1 MDQSKKDASRANGF
15 VEMPFDPPPPAL
27 GTAASLDGGQSSI
40 TLQRAD
46 TNPDECPICMEITGG
61 PVLPLIH
68 KHPTRHTESHRACE
82 RCRKDMKARGH
93 ECPWC
98 RADVTWRGD
107 ESTAAE
113 TNAAAAGAV
122 VSNIVSHS
130 HLAQRIA
137 EDEEVARR
145 LAARLAAEAEPDQA
159 GVLPGPAAWCRACGH
174 VPERHLPSE
183 AFCGRC
189 GAALGDG
196 GLAADEA
203 FARRLAA
210 DMVGAAPVAPTPEM
224 GAAPVAPAL
233 VLPPGIKPCPACGML
248 LEKISGD
255 STMMCGCE
263 ARPAGGT
270 TAKAIAGG
278 GCGHEFDFDTLA
290 PIAFGS
296 PGHPAHPRQS
306 KFERRSA
313 AEEQSATRS
322 PVQAVVR
329 GQHFVDTMALP
340 QGIKQCPACGI
351 LLEKISG
358 DATMMCGCEGRAAG
372 GTTAKAHAGGGCGHE
387 FNFDTLAPIAYGR
400 PGNPAHPR
408 QTRFYSRNYHGP
420 RITCTHGVPD
430 DEECALCRLQ
440 AAGGGGGAPE
450 PTMGMAAS
458 AAAHQLATDEALAR
472 QLAAD
477 MVGADPNQSFGRH
490 AAGARARPDCCVVC

>member
-1 MDQSKKDASRANGF
+1 MTADGSVKKGCIPSNGF
-15 VEMPFDPPPPAL
+15 VEMPFDPPP
-27 GTAASLDGGQSSI
+27 TAASLDGGQSSI

-224 GAAPVAPAL
+224 GAAPLAPAL

-270 TAKAIAGG
+270 TAKAI
-278 GCGHEFDFDTLA
+278 
-290 PIAFGS
+290 
-296 PGHPAHPRQS
+296 
-306 KFERRSA
+306 
-313 AEEQSATRS
+313 
-322 PVQAVVR
+322 
-329 GQHFVDTMALP
+329 
-340 QGIKQCPACGI
+340 
-351 LLEKISG
+351 
-358 DATMMCGCEGRAAG
+358 
-372 GTTAKAHAGGGCGHE
+372 AGGGCGHE